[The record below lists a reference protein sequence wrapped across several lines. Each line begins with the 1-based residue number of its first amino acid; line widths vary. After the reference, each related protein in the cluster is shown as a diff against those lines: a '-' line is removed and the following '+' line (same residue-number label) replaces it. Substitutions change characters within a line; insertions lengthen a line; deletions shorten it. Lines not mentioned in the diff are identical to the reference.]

1 MSVEPHPTYQWPRPP
16 QDGYVADD
24 LDRLP
29 NLPPHTELIDG
40 SLVIV
45 SPQTLF
51 HLLTVELLTGQLTRA
66 TPDGLRVL
74 REMTVTLGTK
84 DRPEPDVMVVR
95 AEGVSGLSQTSF
107 APEHVVLAVEV
118 VSAESR
124 ARDRETKPRKY
135 AAAGIPHFWRVEPEN
150 DRPVVF
156 VHELEPATGVYV
168 PTGIHREQL
177 KLTVPFPLDIDLTL
191 PA

>member
-1 MSVEPHPTYQWPRPP
+1 MSVEPDSTHQWPRPP

-40 SLVIV
+40 SLIFV
-45 SPQTLF
+45 SPHTFF
-51 HLLTVELLTGQLTRA
+51 HM
-66 TPDGLRVL
+66 RVL
-74 REMTVTLGTK
+74 RRLESQLVLAAPTGWEVAREMTIVLGKK
-84 DRPEPDVMVVR
+84 DRPEPDVMV
-95 AEGVSGLSQTSF
+95 LSTDSSTDGQTSVP
-107 APEHVVLAVEV
+107 PEDVVLAVEV

-135 AAAGIPHFWRVEPEN
+135 AGAGIPHFWRVESE
-150 DRPVVF
+150 DGRPVVY
-156 VHELEPATGVYV
+156 VYELDPATRAYV

-177 KLTVPFPLDIDLTL
+177 KLSVPFPVDIDLSVRR
-191 PA
+191 